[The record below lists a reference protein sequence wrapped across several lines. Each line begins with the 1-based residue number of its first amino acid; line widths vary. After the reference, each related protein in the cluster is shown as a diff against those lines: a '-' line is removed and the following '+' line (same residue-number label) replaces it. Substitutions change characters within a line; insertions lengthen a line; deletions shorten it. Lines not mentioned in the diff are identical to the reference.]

1 MAGGNCFQKPW
12 FWLHPSMVAKTCT
25 IHGRISCKRHRPKRV
40 VIAPSG
46 WHVQNGRAPFLAT
59 ILYPVLKLLSNIT
72 QKIASNPLP
81 LPIGIKETDY
91 SLGLLKRL
99 NQSVQ
104 KNPIKTTVAKF
115 DAILMMFAG
124 GVFAS
129 SARPPPQAIVDW
141 QIAQQGWH
149 CHGREAG

>member
-1 MAGGNCFQKPW
+1 VLKVGINK
-12 FWLHPSMVAKTCT
+12 
-25 IHGRISCKRHRPKRV
+25 

-59 ILYPVLKLLSNIT
+59 ILYQVLKSLSNIT

-99 NQSVQ
+99 NLSVQ

-115 DAILMMFAG
+115 DAILMMFTGRRAATA
-124 GVFAS
+124 V
-129 SARPPPQAIVDW
+129 PP
-141 QIAQQGWH
+141 
-149 CHGREAG
+149 